1 MYGIAPKLPLTV
13 SHSEGILSTKD
24 LKENVQ
30 QNLKNLILTSPGER
44 VMDIEFGVGLR
55 NYLFLNFGESNLE
68 YKITE
73 QVERYMSYVEIT
85 DLEITEDPD
94 HGVLTVQLV
103 YSISDVISDQTLS
116 LTIDPKLMS

>member
-13 SHSEGILSTKD
+13 SHSEGIISTKE

-55 NYLFLNFGESNLE
+55 NYLFLNFEESNLE
-68 YKITE
+68 YKISE
-73 QVERYMSYVEIT
+73 QIDRYMSYIEVTE
-85 DLEITEDPD
+85 LNITEDPE
-94 HGVLTVQLV
+94 HGALSIHLA
-103 YSISDVISDQTLS
+103 YSISDVVSDQTLS